1 MNKNKKL
8 FQNIF
13 CKLINKQM
21 EKNLFSFDFSAQ
33 NFLFDSKQ
41 NNSRYKKFPKDKNLS
56 KQYEAKTPELNY
68 SEFQKEGIEY
78 VDLEGREYILAKG
91 NFRTNYVRSGDIQD
105 PTFLEPDR
113 ELKQSVGTQIFWI
126 RIPIYLRGTVGFP
139 EPSGKLLSLYFVR
152 DQILCTGETNG
163 VYVSGPKKKTG
174 FIVLKKFQT
183 FGQVAD
189 PSSYQYLVTKEKRI
203 K

>member
-1 MNKNKKL
+1 
-8 FQNIF
+8 
-13 CKLINKQM
+13 M

-203 K
+203 KRIKQSLF